1 MASVQQITTRAAFE
15 PVAVSPQEQ
24 MWYAVQTLP
33 RHEKKVAG
41 ELRRKGIESFLPLFP
56 EKHQWSDRERVVDVP
71 LFPQYV
77 FVRITVEPTAR
88 IAVLRTS
95 GVNSFVGARGLGV
108 TIPENEIAAV
118 QSVIEHRLC
127 PSPCSFVEVGKRVRI
142 RGGSLDGVQGI
153 LLGLKGD
160 ETLVISV
167 ELIQKSLTISVKGF
181 RVEPV

>member
-1 MASVQQITTRAAFE
+1 MAEPCLMASVQQITTRAAFE

-77 FVRITVEPTAR
+77 FVRISADPTAR

-95 GVNSFVGARGLGV
+95 GVS
-108 TIPENEIAAV
+108 
-118 QSVIEHRLC
+118 
-127 PSPCSFVEVGKRVRI
+127 
-142 RGGSLDGVQGI
+142 
-153 LLGLKGD
+153 
-160 ETLVISV
+160 
-167 ELIQKSLTISVKGF
+167 
-181 RVEPV
+181 